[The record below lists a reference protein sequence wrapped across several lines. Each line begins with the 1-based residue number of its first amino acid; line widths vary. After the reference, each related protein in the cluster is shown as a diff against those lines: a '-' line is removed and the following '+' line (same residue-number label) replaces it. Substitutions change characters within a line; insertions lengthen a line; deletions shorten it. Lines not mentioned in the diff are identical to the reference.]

1 MSARP
6 LALAFIGGALDSA
19 VGYTHYSACRMDGRW
34 QLVAGAFSEDP
45 SINRDSAK
53 AYGVA
58 TERVYD
64 DWSEMIRQEQQ
75 QLDAVVILTPTPSHQ
90 SIVCECLAQGIA
102 VICEKALAASSR
114 EIEQILAT
122 RDKQNGFL
130 AVTYNYS
137 GYPML
142 RELRS
147 LIRSGKL
154 GRILHFQAEMPQEGF
169 RRVDNQG
176 EKPIPQAWRLHDGEI
191 PTIYLDLAVHLHQL
205 IHYLTAQH
213 PLEVVADQA
222 NYGWFDV
229 IDNVSCLCRYSE
241 QIMGQIWFSKAAL
254 GHRNGL
260 KIRIYGSDASAEWLQ
275 TNPEELLIS
284 HADGRRQI
292 LDRGETTEVAG
303 ADRYSRFKAGHP
315 AGFIEAFAN
324 LYQDIANG
332 LTSYQQSSQWH
343 SDEVFSGEL
352 ALEGTRMFEAMISSF
367 EQRQWVSIAA
377 KPSPST
383 SRD

>member
-1 MSARP
+1 M
-6 LALAFIGGALDSA
+6 
-19 VGYTHYSACRMDGRW
+19 
-34 QLVAGAFSEDP
+34 
-45 SINRDSAK
+45 
-53 AYGVA
+53 
-58 TERVYD
+58 
-64 DWSEMIRQEQQ
+64 
-75 QLDAVVILTPTPSHQ
+75 
-90 SIVCECLAQGIA
+90 
-102 VICEKALAASSR
+102 
-114 EIEQILAT
+114 
-122 RDKQNGFL
+122 KQPY
-130 AVTYNYS
+130 A
-137 GYPML
+137 
-142 RELRS
+142 
-147 LIRSGKL
+147 
-154 GRILHFQAEMPQEGF
+154 
-169 RRVDNQG
+169 
-176 EKPIPQAWRLHDGEI
+176 IPQAWRLHDGEI